1 MDRRNFLKTA
11 GLGAAG
17 TALAMPAR
25 AQGLPEIKWR
35 MPSSYPKSLDT
46 LYGSGAQI
54 IQRVA
59 ELTEGRFQ
67 IRQFA
72 AGELVPGLQVLDAVQ
87 AGTFECGQSVSY
99 YYVGKDETFA
109 FETALP
115 FGLNARQ
122 QNAWLFQGGG
132 LELLRDF
139 YKDYNVINFPAGN
152 TGAQMGGWFRKEI
165 KTVED
170 LKGLKMRIA
179 GIAGRILGEMGVAP
193 QQLAGPD
200 IYPALEKGALDAVEW
215 VGPYDD
221 EKLGFHKVAKY
232 YYYPGFWEGGP
243 TVSIY
248 VNLEQW
254 KALPKLYQV
263 AFETACAEANLDM
276 LAKYDVQ
283 NIAALKRLVG
293 AGAQLRAFPR
303 PVMQQAQA
311 IAFRLYDEIA
321 AANPRF
327 ARIYKPWRAFRDDI
341 HLWFKAAEFNFDDFV
356 LRNPVKN

>member
-1 MDRRNFLKTA
+1 MDRRKFLQTA
-11 GLGAAG
+11 GIGAATATIAG
-17 TALAMPAR
+17 PALA
-25 AQGLPEIKWR
+25 QGQPEIKWR

-46 LYGSGAQI
+46 LFGSGTLVAR
-54 IQRVA
+54 RVA
-59 ELTEGRFQ
+59 ELTDGKFQ
-67 IRQFA
+67 IRHFA
-72 AGELVPGLQVLDAVQ
+72 AGELVPGLQVFDAVRD
-87 AGTFECGQSVSY
+87 GTVECGQSVSY
-99 YYVGKDETFA
+99 YYVGMDETFA

-122 QNAWLFQGGG
+122 QNAWLYHGGG

-139 YKDYNVINFPAGN
+139 YKGYNVINFPAGN

-165 KTVED
+165 KTPED

-179 GIAGRILGEMGVAP
+179 GMAGRVLQEMGAVP

-200 IYPALEKGALDAVEW
+200 IYPALEKGALDAAEW

-243 TVSIY
+243 TVSLY
-248 VNLEQW
+248 VNLDQW
-254 KALPKLYQV
+254 NALPKLYQS
-263 AFETACAEANLDM
+263 AFEVACAEANLDM
-276 LAKYDVQ
+276 QAKYDVL
-283 NIAALKRLVG
+283 NIASLKRLVG
-293 AGAQLRAFPR
+293 AGAELRAFPR

-321 AANPRF
+321 ARNPRF
-327 ARIYKPWRAFRDDI
+327 AKVYGPWRAFRDDV

-356 LRNPVKN
+356 LRNPVRK